1 MDRRTSLRWILAAGA
16 AGAAGAL
23 APALGRARQSSTQ
36 ESSGAVRVQGSG
48 SVDYGTMTRPGYGPD
63 PDLSKSYHPGEIWP
77 LSLTP
82 AQRRLA
88 AVLSDLIIPADA
100 HSPSASA
107 AGIVDFIDEW
117 VSAPYPDCQRDRHTV
132 LEGFAWLDAE
142 AQRRFGRAFAAL
154 EPSQQMRLCDEICR
168 MSGARGQQAAAEHFF
183 ARYRDLTA
191 GGFYSSPLGR
201 TDLAY
206 VGNVPR
212 AHFTG
217 PPAALLEKLGLP
229 QELPSVRKSS

>member
-1 MDRRTSLRWILAAGA
+1 MDRRTSLQWILA

-23 APALGRARQSSTQ
+23 APAVAGARESAQQ
-36 ESSGAVRVQGSG
+36 QGSSGSVRVQGYG
-48 SVDYGTMTRPGYGPD
+48 SVNYGTMTRPGYGTD
-63 PDLSKSYHPGEIWP
+63 PDLAKSFRPGDIWP
-77 LSLTP
+77 LTLTP

-88 AVLSDLIIPADA
+88 AVLSDLVIPADA

-107 AGIVDFIDEW
+107 AGIVDFLDEW
-117 VSAPYPDCQRDRHTV
+117 VSAPYPDCQVDRRTV

-142 AQRRFGRAFAAL
+142 GRRRFGRDFADL
-154 EPSQQMRLCDEICR
+154 EPPQQIQMCDEICR
-168 MSGARGQQAAAEHFF
+168 FTGARGAQGAAESFF

-201 TDLAY
+201 TDLGY
-206 VGNVPR
+206 VGNLR
-212 AHFTG
+212 RTQFSG

-229 QELPSVRKSS
+229 EELPSVRDAS